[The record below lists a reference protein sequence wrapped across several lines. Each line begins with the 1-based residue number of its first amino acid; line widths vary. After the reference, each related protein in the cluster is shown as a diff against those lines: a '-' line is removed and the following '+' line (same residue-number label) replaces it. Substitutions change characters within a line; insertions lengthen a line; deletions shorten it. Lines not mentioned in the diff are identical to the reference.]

1 MGEKL
6 RTRFLTSMKCFN
18 LPGERFGALPCTAF
32 SADYPSLNLF
42 IYR

>member
-18 LPGERFGALPCTAF
+18 LPGESFMIRGAAVYGVQRRL
-32 SADYPSLNLF
+32 S
-42 IYR
+42 